1 MMKKRLIAEVNE
13 ADVVKYV
20 KECISENKDEFDTL
34 CKQIKEDM
42 SEDETADLGT
52 IEGILTIDGTLD
64 DITYKISEMMD
75 TEDTQIE
82 NDICNEYAKL
92 VSEAVEKL

>member
-20 KECISENKDEFDTL
+20 KEYISENQDEFDTL

-42 SEDETADLGT
+42 SEDETADLG
-52 IEGILTIDGTLD
+52 TIDGTLD

>member
-1 MMKKRLIAEVNE
+1 MKKRLIAEDNKL
-13 ADVVKYV
+13 DIIKYV
-20 KECISENKDEFDTL
+20 KEYISENKEEFDTL

-64 DITYKISEMMD
+64 DVADKISEMMG
-75 TEDTQIE
+75 TEDTQVV
-82 NDICNEYAKL
+82 NDIRNEYAKL
-92 VSEAVEKL
+92 ISETVEKL